1 MNVSEMPRMAL
12 VRQKFP
18 EAEPLDIPAT
28 LERELAR
35 LKSRIKPGANIAV
48 GVGSRGISNLQAIVR
63 AVLGFLADAKAIP
76 FIVPAMGSHGGAT
89 PEGQLELLAEYGIS
103 ETSLG
108 VPIRA
113 DVGAER
119 IGVTSDGVD
128 VFFGNEALRADG
140 VIIVNRIKP
149 HTDFHSDT
157 LGSGLLKMLVIGLG
171 KRAGAA
177 NFHTSASRFGYEHVI
192 RTSARITLEKAPI
205 LGGIGILEN
214 QRHDTARLVV
224 LLPEEM
230 EDRETEIY
238 AEAKRLMPRLPFDDI
253 DLLIIDRIGKNIS
266 GSGMDPNV
274 TGRGIHGYSSL
285 LGDRSTS
292 PVVRRIFVR
301 DLTPETHGNAV
312 GIGLAD
318 FTTARLVRATNQAI
332 TTLNALTAL
341 SVQSVKIPI
350 HFETDREAVTRALE
364 SLALRDV
371 REARVMR
378 IQDTLSLEQVMVSE
392 TLAGQALKRSDLEMA
407 GGLEQIGFDEEGML
421 NPLSTTT

>member
-1 MNVSEMPRMAL
+1 MNAPEMLRMAL
-12 VRQKFP
+12 IRQKFP
-18 EAEPLDIPAT
+18 ETAPIDIPAT
-28 LERELAR
+28 LDRELAR

-48 GVGSRGISNLQAIVR
+48 GVGSRGISNLEAIVR
-63 AVLGFLADAKAIP
+63 VVIAFLKDSKAIP

-89 PEGQLELLAEYGIS
+89 PEGQLELLAEYGIT
-103 ETSLG
+103 EARLG
-108 VPIRA
+108 VAIRA

-119 IGVTSDGVD
+119 IGATSEGVD
-128 VFFGNEALRADG
+128 VFFSNEAIRADG
-140 VIIVNRIKP
+140 VIVVNRIKP

-171 KRAGAA
+171 KRPGAA
-177 NFHTSASRFGYEHVI
+177 NFHVSANRLGYEHVI

-205 LGGIGILEN
+205 LGGVGIIEN
-214 QRHDTARLVV
+214 ERHDTARLAV
-224 LLPEEM
+224 LLPEEI
-230 EDRETEIY
+230 ERRETELY

-274 TGRGIHGYSSL
+274 TGRRIHGYSSL
-285 LGDRSTS
+285 LGDRSAN
-292 PVVRRIFVR
+292 PVIRRIFVR

-318 FTTARLVRATNQAI
+318 FTTTRLVRATNQSI
-332 TTLNALTAL
+332 TALNALTAL
-341 SVQSVKIPI
+341 SLQSVKIPI
-350 HFETDREAVTRALE
+350 HFETDREAITRALE

-378 IQDTLSLEQVMVSE
+378 IRDTLSLESVSVSAAFVA
-392 TLAGQALKRSDLEMA
+392 LAAKRQDLQLLAEPQGMDFDPA
-407 GGLEQIGFDEEGML
+407 GNLTAF
-421 NPLSTTT
+421 

>member
-1 MNVSEMPRMAL
+1 MNASEMPRMAL

-18 EAEPLDIPAT
+18 EATPIDIPAT

-35 LKSRIKPGANIAV
+35 LRSRITPGASIAV
-48 GVGSRGISNLQAIVR
+48 GVGSRGISNLEAIVR
-63 AVLGFLADAKAIP
+63 AVLAFLEGAKAIP

-89 PEGQLELLAEYGIS
+89 PEGQLELLAEYGIT
-103 ETSLG
+103 EARLG

-113 DVGAER
+113 AVEAER
-119 IGVTSDGVD
+119 IGVTSDGLD
-128 VFFGNEALRADG
+128 VFFSQEALRADG
-140 VIIVNRIKP
+140 VIVINRIKP
-149 HTDFHSDT
+149 HTDFQSDT
-157 LGSGLLKMLVIGLG
+157 LGSGLLKMLVVGLG
-171 KRAGAA
+171 KRPGAA

-192 RTSARITLEKAPI
+192 RTSSQITLAKAPI
-205 LGGIGILEN
+205 LGGVGILEN
-214 QRHDTARLVV
+214 QRHDTAQLAV
-224 LLPEEM
+224 LLPEEI
-230 EDRETEIY
+230 ERRETELY

-285 LGDRSTS
+285 LGDRSTN

-318 FTTARLVRATNQAI
+318 FTTSRLVRATNQSI

-371 REARVMR
+371 GEARVMR
-378 IQDTLSLEQVMVSE
+378 IHDTLSLEKIAVSE
-392 TLAGQALKRSDLEMA
+392 GFFTLAAKRSDLELLAEPRGMD
-407 GGLEQIGFDEEGML
+407 FDPSSNL
-421 NPLSTTT
+421 APL